1 MITKLLLSL
10 FSVFCSLI
18 AYCQLYN
25 NGATI
30 TVQNGAY
37 MMIAGNLQNASG
49 TITNDGKLEVQG
61 NFINVATYNS
71 TGNED
76 SLIMSGTGIDTLSM
90 GSSVINNLTI
100 NKTTSADIIRLGSS
114 ATVNTKLDYL
124 SGVFTTDPILNPGFI
139 LTSPVN
145 AVYNFAAGKEI
156 IGVVKRTG
164 WSNGTASVF
173 NQPNMQVTT
182 NGATSPTSFTVIMIP
197 QSGGGDPTQTE
208 REVKRKFLFSQTGG
222 SGFTAD
228 IRYPYVTGELNT
240 NVEANVVPWE
250 LISSE
255 WNARLTPI
263 TRDVTNHYVTTT
275 GIAATDLAM
284 EWKLA
289 DPVYT
294 FNVTAY
300 LRGAW
305 NGTAM
310 NTNLN
315 SGGIIP
321 LSQPYNTTPFNYT
334 GTESVASIPNSNI
347 VDWVLV
353 EHRKPASGL
362 PSDATSAT
370 ITGRQA
376 AFLLSNGTVVNLD
389 GSTPLSFTIS
399 KQGPAFIVIR
409 HRNHLGVMSN
419 SIPSNTA
426 GTFANDYSLL
436 ANSYKSASASSNP
449 VVLLSGGVKY
459 GLWSG
464 DANKNGV
471 VNATDVS
478 AVKLAIASSSTGY
491 LLTDLNLSNGINA
504 TDVSLAK
511 NTISSSGSGSA
522 PTVAISGNQV
532 LQGKV
537 QTNIPDL
544 ITNE

>member
-1 MITKLLLSL
+1 MIRKLLLSL

-18 AYCQLYN
+18 VYCQLYN

-30 TVQNGAY
+30 TVQNGGY
-37 MMIAGNLQNASG
+37 LMIAGNLQNASG

-61 NFINVATYNS
+61 NFINAATYNS

-76 SLIMSGTGIDTLSM
+76 SLIMTGTGIDTLTM

-100 NKTTSADIIRLGSS
+100 NKTTGTDIIRLGSS

-124 SGVFTTDPILNPGFI
+124 SGVFTTDPILHSSFV
-139 LTSPVN
+139 LTSPVS

-156 IGVVKRTG
+156 IGSVKRTG
-164 WSNGTASVF
+164 WTNGAARVF
-173 NQPNMQVTT
+173 NQANMQVTT
-182 NGATSPTSFTVIMIP
+182 NGGTTPTSFTVTMIT

-228 IRYPYVTGELNT
+228 IRYPYITGELNT

-250 LISSE
+250 LISAE
-255 WNARLTPI
+255 WNARLTPV
-263 TRDVTNHYVTTT
+263 TRDVINHYVATT
-275 GIAATDLAM
+275 GIAASDLAM

-362 PSDATSAT
+362 ASDATSAT

-376 AFLLSNGTVVNLD
+376 GFLLNNGTVVKLD

-399 KQGPAFIVIR
+399 KQGSAFIVVR

-419 SIPSNTA
+419 AVPSNSS
-426 GTFANDYSLL
+426 GTFTNDYSLL
-436 ANSYKSASASSNP
+436 ANSYKSGSASSDP

-471 VNATDVS
+471 VNVTDINATKV
-478 AVKLAIASSSTGY
+478 AIAGSLSGY
-491 LLTDLNLSNGINA
+491 LFTDTNLSNSINV
-504 TDVSLAK
+504 TDVNLTK
-511 NTISSSGSGSA
+511 VTISSSGTGSA
-522 PTVAISGNQV
+522 PSIANGNTGFE
-532 LQGKV
+532 GKV
-537 QTNIPDL
+537 QTNIPDS
-544 ITNE
+544 IVE